1 MFGFCKSELLKFI
14 GMKRLLLVFI
24 IILLLS
30 SCKDNNNNSYVP
42 EPPPEFELFP
52 DSALPGLGHIEEI
65 TYKRKGVDY
74 VRLGGVQITLYTA
87 QGFADSLPP
96 LTSGVT
102 DYNGKLDLGYY
113 NPGDYV
119 VVFEYNISKDS
130 VLSYFKSTQVHA
142 NMLRRNHEV
151 VLYQN

>member
-1 MFGFCKSELLKFI
+1 
-14 GMKRLLLVFI
+14 MKQIFPLI
-24 IILLLS
+24 IIVIFLS
-30 SCKDNNNNSYVP
+30 IACSRNDDTYVP

-52 DSALPGLGHIEEI
+52 DSALPGLGHLEEI
-65 TYKRKGVDY
+65 TYKRQGADY

-96 LTSGVT
+96 LTTGVT

-113 NPGDYV
+113 NPGNYV
-119 VVFEYNISKDS
+119 IVFEYNISKDS

-151 VLYQN
+151 VLYQQ

>member
-1 MFGFCKSELLKFI
+1 
-14 GMKRLLLVFI
+14 MKRIFPLVI
-24 IILLLS
+24 IVILLS
-30 SCKDNNNNSYVP
+30 IACKRNEDTYVP

-52 DSALPGLGHIEEI
+52 DSALPGLGHLEEI
-65 TYKRKGVDY
+65 TYKRQGVDY

-96 LTSGVT
+96 LTTGVT

-151 VLYQN
+151 VLYQQ